1 MSKGPS
7 EARKRVTGGVRLISY
22 HIEEV
27 KVGACLADQKMG
39 SYGSKSLG
47 KVPAP

>member
-22 HIEEV
+22 HIEV
-27 KVGACLADQKMG
+27 KVAACLADQKMG